1 MPENP
6 FHFDPKDTDATQ
18 LQRDFVASLTVQRMA
33 NVNALADL
41 LGDMNADGLEI
52 FRIIGGKDYKS
63 LREFL
68 RTTDEK
74 TFKWLA
80 RADEDKLKK
89 IDSLIQLAGNGG
101 FMARWTIYGVTI
113 VSTVAGFI
121 YWVYK
126 NVRIGP

>member
-6 FHFDPKDTDATQ
+6 FHFEPKDTDATQ
-18 LQRDFVASLTVQRMA
+18 LQRDFIASLTVQRMA

-52 FRIIGGKDYKS
+52 FRIIGSKDYKP

-68 RTTDEK
+68 RATDEK

-80 RADEDKLKK
+80 RADEEKLKQV
-89 IDSLIQLAGNGG
+89 DAAIQFMQNAQFMSKWSVRGIGIMATTITFVIGIWYALKGG
-101 FMARWTIYGVTI
+101 
-113 VSTVAGFI
+113 
-121 YWVYK
+121 K
-126 NVRIGP
+126 